1 MRPRAESRVCKM
13 EFNWLSNWARSWAFS
28 ASACAAAWRAFP
40 VSASAARCWAMAA
53 ERSLA
58 AWSAAACAACCWS
71 KAAALAFSASACWRA
86 AAALSFSYGIGAG
99 LGFAFFGGFLVPGD
113 FCVGVFFGF
122 LLHGHDAGF
131 FGGLHDFAGGGDDG
145 FLVALARV
153 DFFGVAELQFGLGKS
168 GSGVFVGERDVR
180 DANGVARFKEFER
193 GLAVDAKDGVFDFGV
208 GRGVD
213 AAAKK
218 LVAGVDVFDF
228 AERGGTEYVFEHDGV
243 TGLSDG
249 KVRFGGDDHAEGL
262 HVGDGFD
269 FAGAILQHN
278 FAEIYGSASRGD
290 GPENVGEIFEAEL
303 GGFIEAEEFRINLG
317 AAPLVLDS
325 GFAAGLLHQFGAL
338 KIDLGGA
345 GAAVVDGFGGP
356 RNSFGRAGGRRE
368 RRRLTKSGS
377 GQHSQNSNCHK
388 IS

>member
-13 EFNWLSNWARSWAFS
+13 EFNWLSNWARGGGGGLLRFLLHALGFGLGGFRLL
-28 ASACAAAWRAFP
+28 AS
-40 VSASAARCWAMAA
+40 
-53 ERSLA
+53 SLG
-58 AWSAAACAACCWS
+58 
-71 KAAALAFSASACWRA
+71 LL
-86 AAALSFSYGIGAG
+86 AALSFSYGVGAG

-113 FCVGVFFGF
+113 FCVRVFFGF

-131 FGGLHDFAGGGDDG
+131 FGGLHDFAGGGDDE
-145 FLVALARV
+145 FLVALAAV
-153 DFFGVAELQFGLGKS
+153 DFFGVAELQLGLGES
-168 GSGVFVGERDVR
+168 GSGIFVGERDVR
-180 DANGVARFKEFER
+180 DAYRVARFKKFER

-213 AAAKK
+213 AAAEK

-249 KVRFGGDDHAEGL
+249 EVRFGGDDHAEGL
-262 HVGDGFD
+262 HVGDGFH
-269 FAGAILQHN
+269 FASAILQHN
-278 FAEIYGSASRGD
+278 FAEIYGAASRGD

-303 GGFIEAEEFRINLG
+303 GGFIEAEEFCIDLG

-325 GFAAGLLHQFGAL
+325 GFAAGLLHQFRAL

-345 GAAVVDGFGGP
+345 GAAVIHGFGGA
-356 RNSFGRAGGRRE
+356 RNIFGGAGRRG
-368 RRRLTKSGS
+368 RLTERGH
-377 GQHSQNSNCHK
+377 GQQSQNSSCQK